1 MKGLDE
7 PSNKRKEANMLDF
20 VDELE
25 IASNAYRTEK
35 YIVTQRIAFRS
46 NKMDGSMIISMD
58 VFYKR
63 TKERDVIFEKTF
75 ASRIHINGKRLHATM
90 STRSYVE

>member
-1 MKGLDE
+1 
-7 PSNKRKEANMLDF
+7 MLSL

-25 IASNAYRTEK
+25 LANNAYRTK
-35 YIVTQRIAFRS
+35 DYIVTQRIIFR
-46 NKMDGSMIISMD
+46 NNELDGAMIISID

-63 TKERDVIFEKTF
+63 TKERDSIYEKTF
-75 ASRIHINGKRLHATM
+75 ENRINVNGKRLHATM

>member
-1 MKGLDE
+1 
-7 PSNKRKEANMLDF
+7 MLDL

-25 IASNAYRTEK
+25 LANNAYRTK
-35 YIVTQRIAFRS
+35 DYIVTQRIIFR
-46 NKMDGSMIISMD
+46 NNELDGAMIISID

-63 TKERDVIFEKTF
+63 TKERDSIYEKTF
-75 ASRIHINGKRLHATM
+75 ENRINVNGKRLHATM

>member
-1 MKGLDE
+1 
-7 PSNKRKEANMLDF
+7 MLGF

-25 IASNAYRTEK
+25 LANNAYRTK
-35 YIVTQRIAFRS
+35 DYIVTQRIIFR
-46 NKMDGSMIISMD
+46 NNELDGAMIISID

-63 TKERDVIFEKTF
+63 TKERDSIYEKTF
-75 ASRIHINGKRLHATM
+75 ENRINVNGKRLHATM